1 MNRVTIDLDALKHNL
16 QVVNEMMD
24 RHGATWTLVV
34 KMLCGHADTLRAL
47 QSLGV
52 RSMADSRLANLR
64 AVERVVPDFESWYL
78 RLPHRSA
85 IPDIVSLA
93 DVSLNSETEIIEA
106 LDAEAKRQDRLHR
119 IIVMIELGDLR
130 EGVLPGSLV
139 KFYQRIFRLQN
150 VDVLGI
156 GANLGCLSGAVPNID
171 QFMQLV
177 LYKELLELKFDHKL
191 PMISGGSSIVLPMLE
206 SGQVPAGVNHFRIGE
221 AVFLG
226 SDLVNGGTLPGM
238 RNDVITVEAE
248 IVEIK
253 EKGLMPL
260 GDTTGVTPFEPLDSE
275 ASAPGQRGY
284 RAIVTIGQ
292 LDTEVGGLTPL
303 DSEHQIAGASSD
315 LTVVN
320 VGPEPRDLRIG
331 GSIRFRPSYGA
342 TLRLMNNQYMER
354 VVVPSP
360 DRFAADLTDKG
371 SQAVPRVLGPAE

>member
-1 MNRVTIDLDALKHNL
+1 MNRITIDLDALKHNL
-16 QVVNEMMD
+16 QAVNGMMD
-24 RHGATWTLVV
+24 RHGATWSLVV

-52 RSMADSRLANLR
+52 HSMADSRLANLR

-106 LDAEAKRQDRLHR
+106 LDAEARRQDRLHR

-139 KFYQRIFRLQN
+139 KFYKRIFRLRN
-150 VDVLGI
+150 VNVLGI

-177 LYKELLELKFDHKL
+177 LYKELLELKFDHRL
-191 PMISGGSSIVLPMLE
+191 PMISAGSSIVLPLLE
-206 SGQVPAGVNHFRIGE
+206 AGQVPAGINHFRIGE

-226 SDLVNGGTLPGM
+226 TDLVNGGTLPGM
-238 RNDVITVEAE
+238 RDDVITVEAE

-260 GDTTGVTPFEPLDSE
+260 GDTTGLTPFEPLDNDST
-275 ASAPGQRGY
+275 PGQRGY
-284 RAIVTIGQ
+284 RAIVTLGQ

-303 DSEHQIAGASSD
+303 DREHQIAGASSD

-320 VGPEPRDLRIG
+320 VGSEPRDLRIG
-331 GSIRFRPSYGA
+331 GSIRFRPNYGA
-342 TLRLMNNQYMER
+342 TLRLMNNPYMER

-360 DRFAADLTDKG
+360 DRFAADLPDEDA
-371 SQAVPRVLGPAE
+371 QAIPRVLGPAD

>member
-1 MNRVTIDLDALKHNL
+1 VNRITIDLDALKHNL
-16 QVVNEMMD
+16 QAVNGMMD
-24 RHGATWTLVV
+24 RHGATWSLVV

-52 RSMADSRLANLR
+52 HSMADSRLANLR

-106 LDAEAKRQDRLHR
+106 LDAEARRQDRLHR

-139 KFYQRIFRLQN
+139 KFYKRIFRLRN
-150 VDVLGI
+150 VNVLGI

-177 LYKELLELKFDHKL
+177 LYKELLELKFDHRL
-191 PMISGGSSIVLPMLE
+191 PMISAGSSIVLPLLE
-206 SGQVPAGVNHFRIGE
+206 AGQVPAGINHFRIGE

-226 SDLVNGGTLPGM
+226 TDLVNGGTLPGM
-238 RNDVITVEAE
+238 RDDVITVEAE

-260 GDTTGVTPFEPLDSE
+260 GDTTGLTPFEPLDNDST
-275 ASAPGQRGY
+275 PGQRGY
-284 RAIVTIGQ
+284 RAIVTLGQ

-303 DSEHQIAGASSD
+303 DREHQIAGASSD

-320 VGPEPRDLRIG
+320 VGSEPRDLRIG
-331 GSIRFRPSYGA
+331 GSIRFRPNYGA
-342 TLRLMNNQYMER
+342 TLRLMNNPYMER

-360 DRFAADLTDKG
+360 DRFAADLPDEDA
-371 SQAVPRVLGPAE
+371 QAIPRVLGPAD